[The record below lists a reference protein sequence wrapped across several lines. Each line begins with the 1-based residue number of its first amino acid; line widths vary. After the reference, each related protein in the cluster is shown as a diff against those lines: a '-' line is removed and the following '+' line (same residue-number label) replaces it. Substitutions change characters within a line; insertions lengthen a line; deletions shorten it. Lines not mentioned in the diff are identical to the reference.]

1 MSGGGCVFRSGVRY
15 EPDFVPVDLR
25 VDKPSPARMY
35 DYFLGGKDN
44 FPADREAAEQVLKI
58 FPEVRTG
65 AVENRGFLQRAARFV
80 AAVGTDQFVDVGT
93 GLPTSPNLH
102 EVVQAVNPAGR
113 VVYVDNDPLVL
124 VHARALLTG
133 TPEGRTVYVDADLRD
148 PRKILAEAFG
158 DVIDVSRP
166 VALSLVAVLHFLP
179 DKDDPAG
186 IVRRLVEPLAVGSS
200 LLLSHATGD
209 FAPREAA
216 AVQAAYAA
224 RGISLRLRTRAE
236 ITALVPAGMQI
247 GAPGVVPVHRWLP
260 EDEAK
265 PLVEDADVGVFGLL
279 ARKG

>member
-1 MSGGGCVFRSGVRY
+1 
-15 EPDFVPVDLR
+15 
-25 VDKPSPARMY
+25 
-35 DYFLGGKDN
+35 
-44 FPADREAAEQVLKI
+44 
-58 FPEVRTG
+58 
-65 AVENRGFLQRAARFV
+65 
-80 AAVGTDQFVDVGT
+80 
-93 GLPTSPNLH
+93 LPTSPNLH